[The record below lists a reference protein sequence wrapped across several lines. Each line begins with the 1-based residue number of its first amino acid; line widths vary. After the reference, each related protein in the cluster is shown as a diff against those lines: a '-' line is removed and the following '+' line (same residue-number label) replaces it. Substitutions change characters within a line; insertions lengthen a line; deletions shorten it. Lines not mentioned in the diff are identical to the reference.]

1 MYQALI
7 AACCALAG
15 VQPPLTQDWSDTG
28 LIRADD
34 DWSDVPAVV
43 GYRGDGLVAA
53 PGTDPRRVVADGS
66 GTPVDVAAN
75 RTDPGAIGLAAGVAE
90 FELPNPVVA
99 LRGSATASAPQLVIA
114 LDTRGRAGI
123 AVRLTLRDI
132 DTTADAVQAV
142 AVQYRVGGTGSFAGV
157 PGGYVPDAT
166 EDGSFG
172 IDSVNGSSGELE
184 TPVGVALPAAADDEQ
199 HVEVRVITT
208 DAIGRDEWIG
218 VDDIEVT
225 AATIAAP
232 RCGTPRSR
240 PWPGGTPVP
249 APQPGPPAGPPS
261 PPAPAPRRAPPALTA
276 LTLSPDVFAA
286 ARRGPALALRGRA
299 GAALRFRLSEP
310 ASVRFRIGPRGNQVG
325 AYAGRGT
332 SERLRFQVRGRRGLN
347 RMRFT
352 GRIRG
357 RRLAS
362 AGYVLTGVAMGRR
375 GLESAPASVRFRI
388 EGQED

>member
-7 AACCALAG
+7 ATCCALAG

-34 DWSDVPAVV
+34 DWSGVPAVV

-75 RTDPGAIGLAAGVAE
+75 RTDPAAIGLAAGVAE

-114 LDTRGRAGI
+114 LDTRARAGI

-132 DTTADAVQAV
+132 DGTADAVQPV
-142 AVQYRVGGTGSFAGV
+142 AVQYRVGNTGSFANV

-166 EDGSFG
+166 EAESIDT
-172 IDSVNGSSGELE
+172 DSVNGAGGELA
-184 TPVGVALPAAADDEQ
+184 TPVRVALPAAADDAQ

-208 DAIGRDEWIG
+208 DAIGRDEWVG
-218 VDDIEVT
+218 VDDVEVT
-225 AATIAAP
+225 AATITAP
-232 RCGTPRSR
+232 RCGTPRAR

-249 APQPGPPAGPPS
+249 VPQPGPPAGPPS
-261 PPAPAPRRAPPALTA
+261 PPGPEPRRARPALTA
-276 LTLSPDVFAA
+276 LSLTPDAFVP
-286 ARRGPALALRGRA
+286 ARRGPAVARRGRA
-299 GAALRFRLSEP
+299 GAALRFRLSQP
-310 ASVRFRIGPRGNQVG
+310 ATVRFSVAPGGG
-325 AYAGRGT
+325 L
-332 SERLRFQVRGRRGLN
+332 LRFQVRGRRGLN

-352 GRIRG
+352 GRVRG
-357 RRLAS
+357 RRLAP
-362 AGYVLTGVAMGRR
+362 AGYVLTAVAMGRT
-375 GLESAPASVRFRI
+375 GLESTPASVPFRI
-388 EGQED
+388 EDQED